1 MRAGLSLLIL
11 VVTAVLV
18 GMGWVQSGGMARQEM
33 RSAGTPQEAVESL
46 LSDIQA
52 RKWDEAYAQ
61 LANKSD
67 IDKSALIRELNG
79 SDGSLRTYSN
89 LQSFSIWPLHATA
102 DKAVVRA
109 RLTWSSAV
117 GQLSNVRDLNVEH
130 VGNTWKVA
138 WPKPNVP
145 KVPPQVIP
153 VNYLRWDVIG
163 RSASDDWG
171 VQNVDTPSVRITSM
185 NAVERP
191 DRVVIVGEI
200 VNEDTVPAYVAINAT
215 LLKEDGSPLDQE
227 GSFDLISHTLLPKQV
242 SPYRIDFP
250 GFHLKQVKS
259 VLMDAKAL
267 LISAS
272 ADPVIAVTDQKMD
285 RDSLGKNVLRGAL
298 VNQSGQTVNIAQVL
312 AAYYDSNGKVIW
324 VSDGYVDNALLPQVP
339 VPFAVDVPDDVA
351 SRVQN
356 YHVLVNHYSINKN
369 S

>member
-102 DKAVVRA
+102 DQAVVRA

-117 GQLSNVRDLNVEH
+117 GQLNNVRDLNVEH

-227 GSFDLISHTLLPKQV
+227 RSFDLISHTLLPKQV

-250 GFHLKQVKS
+250 GFHLK
-259 VLMDAKAL
+259 
-267 LISAS
+267 
-272 ADPVIAVTDQKMD
+272 
-285 RDSLGKNVLRGAL
+285 
-298 VNQSGQTVNIAQVL
+298 
-312 AAYYDSNGKVIW
+312 
-324 VSDGYVDNALLPQVP
+324 
-339 VPFAVDVPDDVA
+339 
-351 SRVQN
+351 
-356 YHVLVNHYSINKN
+356 
-369 S
+369 